1 MEAETEAETEL
12 GTKLETELEME
23 VETEADPQV
32 LVEREEVLLGMPVLL
47 RKEYISNCVTLL
59 MEDGLILKK
68 VKNVLKQNQ
77 EIGKKQK
84 QELVQIQKHNME
96 GNLAL
101 GRLLRLETV
110 RMHPKLLKLFN
121 NIS

>member
-1 MEAETEAETEL
+1 M
-12 GTKLETELEME
+12 
-23 VETEADPQV
+23 V
-32 LVEREEVLLGMPVLL
+32 
-47 RKEYISNCVTLL
+47 
-59 MEDGLILKK
+59 DGLILKK

-101 GRLLRLETV
+101 GRLLRLEIIL
-110 RMHPKLLKLFN
+110 MCPKKTKRYQFYTNPTLEVGAH
-121 NIS
+121 

>member
-1 MEAETEAETEL
+1 M
-12 GTKLETELEME
+12 
-23 VETEADPQV
+23 
-32 LVEREEVLLGMPVLL
+32 LVERKEMLLGMPVLL

-68 VKNVLKQNQ
+68 VKIVLKQNQ

-110 RMHPKLLKLFN
+110 
-121 NIS
+121 